1 MTLFRRIELGRQ
13 NLCDVVTQTQIQGQ
27 IISSDNHDA
36 IMTAY
41 ALLPKE
47 LKKGIPEYKPS
58 KKKKKVKNIDTSKE
72 EGSVEGDSLP
82 LESTERGE
90 ASTNPRFVDES
101 LSPIAEL
108 MRISVDVTRH
118 QSRLKNNASELT
130 NDAAF
135 SSQSKN
141 PKKILQVGPKGLDN
155 FTTGALSMNPSA
167 MKVKS
172 DRDDNGDEVITDE
185 TVKIS
190 KEELEDLR
198 KSNYFLINN
207 GNVEQS
213 GPIMK
218 NIEPKVEEVKE
229 TKKTKKVADAEAAAA
244 QVKKSPPR

>member
-1 MTLFRRIELGRQ
+1 
-13 NLCDVVTQTQIQGQ
+13 
-27 IISSDNHDA
+27 
-36 IMTAY
+36 MTAY

-47 LKKGIPEYKPS
+47 LTKGIPEYKPS

-90 ASTNPRFVDES
+90 ASTHPRFVDES

-108 MRISVDVTRH
+108 LRRSVDITRN

-130 NDAAF
+130 NDATY

-167 MKVKS
+167 LKVKS
-172 DRDDNGDEVITDE
+172 DGGGDIGDEVITDE
-185 TVKIS
+185 AVKFS
-190 KEELEDLR
+190 KEELEELR

-229 TKKTKKVADAEAAAA
+229 TRKTKKVDVEAAAA
-244 QVKKSPPR
+244 QVKKSPARQRK